1 MTTRTIIEQI
11 IKTITQTS
19 PAQVEHGQWW
29 IISVD
34 DVIVPARKLH
44 ENWHYIGDDGEVVK
58 KNNDDIALLSPFIQ
72 PAHKS
77 VLVTVDDYSQVPVGT
92 YVINT
97 WHEVYYKNN
106 VDQWQD
112 LAANE
117 FDDYGTDI
125 WFTNEELQGRPRLVL
140 WTPESLNQRIP
151 ESLNQ
156 RIPEQVRSKREKE
169 IISNAELAVLASR
182 RTGEVLPRYFY
193 HLAGVPENE
202 IPEDAVD

>member
-44 ENWHYIGDDGEVVK
+44 ENWHYIGDDGEIVK

-77 VLVTVDDYSQVPVGT
+77 VLVTADDYSKVPVGS

-97 WHEVYYKNN
+97 WHEVYHKND

-112 LAANE
+112 LSANE

-140 WTPESLNQRIP
+140 WTPESL
-151 ESLNQ
+151 SQ
-156 RIPEQVRSKREKE
+156 RIPEQVRSDRDKE
-169 IISNAELAVLASR
+169 IISNAELSVIASR
-182 RTGEVLPRYFY
+182 VTGEVLPRYFY
-193 HLAGVPENE
+193 YLAGVPENE